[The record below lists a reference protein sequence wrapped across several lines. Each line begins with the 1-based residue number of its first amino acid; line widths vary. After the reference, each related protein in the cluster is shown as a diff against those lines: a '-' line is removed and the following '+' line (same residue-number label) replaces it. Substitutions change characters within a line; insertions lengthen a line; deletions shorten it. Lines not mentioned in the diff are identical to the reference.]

1 MRKTLNDF
9 IREALLSKEFE
20 FGYSHKNEFGFE
32 TCKEIIGKAFLK
44 YVTQEHDQTVRNLN
58 GIQSRFSE

>member
-20 FGYSHKNEFGFE
+20 FGYSHKNEYGFE
-32 TCKEIIGKAFLK
+32 RCKEVIGEAFLK
-44 YVTQEHDQTVRNLN
+44 YVTQEHDQTLTNLS
-58 GIQSRFSE
+58 GLEMK